1 MDLLPW
7 GSLCHVDYHKL
18 VFAPSNPN
26 YFYIACDG
34 GIYKSTDKGYSAAS
48 QNEGLL
54 TLQFYRVASHP
65 SDPQVVIGGMQD
77 NNTAMTTDGGQTWD
91 AVTGGDGMECLFN
104 PGNPDTIYTSS
115 QNGTFYR
122 SVNGGTT
129 FNYLVNIN
137 GSWTTPLIMHPTNHK
152 ILYTANKSIL
162 KSTNGT
168 SFQIIASNVA
178 PEFIVSLSQSPVEP
192 NNMIFASGG
201 TQGPVPGDQIVV
213 KISTNGGLGWFN
225 VTDNIP
231 GEPRWITRVVC
242 DPVDDSK
249 MYILRTGFS
258 AGNKVWKTTDLGQTW
273 TNLSGD
279 LPDLPCSD
287 LFIDPENTSQLYV
300 ANDVGVYRSTNGG
313 TSWVYASQ
321 DIPFVPAIDFD
332 YVKIGTYRYLRVG
345 THGRSIY
352 QTLLPNFCL
361 PEGIT
366 FTTQEQIDNFQTN
379 YPGCTEI
386 EGDVIIS
393 ETEITN
399 LNGLSVLTSI
409 GGDFDIVG
417 NEILTSLSG
426 MEGITSI
433 GATLSIWGNGTLISL
448 SGLEGLT
455 SIGGEFTIDSNSSLE
470 CMTGLENLTSIGG
483 NLNING
489 NAAMTSL
496 FGLESLTSI
505 GYALNISS
513 NYTLANL
520 SGLENLTSIGWA
532 LRIEGND
539 DLTGMSGLESL
550 TSIGGELLIRY
561 NDALTSLFGL
571 ENIDAGSILDLG
583 IYNNDLLS
591 TCDVQS
597 ICNYLT
603 APNGT
608 ITIQDNAPGCNSPEE
623 VELHCLTQVEE
634 IKTGNGITIIPNPS
648 NDKITISSP
657 AITGN
662 THLSIFNVSGEK
674 VLERQLTIPKP
685 NSTSAPCRGEFIL

>member
-1 MDLLPW
+1 M
-7 GSLCHVDYHKL
+7 
-18 VFAPSNPN
+18 A
-26 YFYIACDG
+26 AC
-34 GIYKSTDKGYSAAS
+34 
-48 QNEGLL
+48 N
-54 TLQFYRVASHP
+54 
-65 SDPQVVIGGMQD
+65 
-77 NNTAMTTDGGQTWD
+77 
-91 AVTGGDGMECLFN
+91 
-104 PGNPDTIYTSS
+104 
-115 QNGTFYR
+115 
-122 SVNGGTT
+122 
-129 FNYLVNIN
+129 
-137 GSWTTPLIMHPTNHK
+137 
-152 ILYTANKSIL
+152 
-162 KSTNGT
+162 
-168 SFQIIASNVA
+168 
-178 PEFIVSLSQSPVEP
+178 
-192 NNMIFASGG
+192 
-201 TQGPVPGDQIVV
+201 
-213 KISTNGGLGWFN
+213 WFN
-225 VTDNIP
+225 VTHNIP

-242 DPVDDSK
+242 DPVDDST

-273 TNLSGD
+273 TNLSGN

-300 ANDVGVYRSTNGG
+300 ANDMGVYRSTNGG
-313 TSWVYASQ
+313 ISWVYASQ

-366 FTTQEQIDNFQTN
+366 FTTQEEIDNFQTN

-393 ETEITN
+393 GTEITN

-489 NAAMTSL
+489 NEAMTSL

-520 SGLENLTSIGWA
+520 SGLESLTSIGWA

-561 NDALTSLFGL
+561 NYALTSLFGL

-603 APNGT
+603 SPERNH
-608 ITIQDNAPGCNSPEE
+608 IIDNAPGCNSPEE
-623 VELHCLTQVEE
+623 VEEHCLTTVEE

-648 NDKITISSP
+648 NDKITISSSV
-657 AITGN
+657 ITGN
-662 THLSIFNVSGEK
+662 TQLSIFNVSGEK
-674 VLERQLTIPKP
+674 VLERQLTDNETQLDI
-685 NSTSAPCRGEFIL
+685 SALPRGVYFVRVQNEKMVEVAKMIKE